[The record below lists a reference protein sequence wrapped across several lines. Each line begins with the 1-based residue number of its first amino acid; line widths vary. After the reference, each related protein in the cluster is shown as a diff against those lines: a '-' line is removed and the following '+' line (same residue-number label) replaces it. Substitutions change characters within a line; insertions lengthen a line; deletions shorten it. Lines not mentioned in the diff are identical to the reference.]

1 VSLRLRH
8 GLLASLAGAFILAA
22 SATSSFAVRPDEML
36 SDPALEARAEAI
48 SRDIRCVV
56 CQSESIEESD
66 ADIAHEL
73 RVIVREQLKAGASDD
88 QVRAY
93 LVARYGDFVLLK
105 PPFKAKTVLIW
116 TGPFLLLL
124 GAGIGIYLY
133 YRRARRLEAAPL
145 SAAEQARLESF
156 LKAHDDHPE
165 AGRKEGGAS

>member
-1 VSLRLRH
+1 MIRTLRH
-8 GLLASLAGAFILAA
+8 GLAASLLAGLLLTGFA
-22 SATSSFAVRPDEML
+22 STSFAVRPDEML

-105 PPFKAKTVLIW
+105 PPFKAKTALIW

-133 YRRARRLEAAPL
+133 YRRAKRAEATPL
-145 SAAEQARLESF
+145 SAAEQARLENF
-156 LKAHDDHPE
+156 LKTHDDHPE
-165 AGRKEGGAS
+165 AGHREGDAS

>member
-1 VSLRLRH
+1 VTRSLCH
-8 GLLASLAGAFILAA
+8 ALAAFVFAAFVLAGFAA
-22 SATSSFAVRPDEML
+22 PSLAVRPDEML

-105 PPFKAKTVLIW
+105 PPFKAKTALIW

-124 GAGIGIYLY
+124 GAGLGIYLY
-133 YRRARRLEAAPL
+133 YRRAKRVEAAPL
-145 SAAEQARLESF
+145 SAAEQARLETF
-156 LKAHDDHPE
+156 LKTHDDHPE